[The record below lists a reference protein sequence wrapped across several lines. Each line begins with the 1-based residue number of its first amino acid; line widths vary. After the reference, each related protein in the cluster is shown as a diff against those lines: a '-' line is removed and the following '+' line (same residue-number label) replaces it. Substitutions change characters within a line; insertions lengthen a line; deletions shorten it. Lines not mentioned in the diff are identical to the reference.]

1 MLHATGD
8 QPALTAFGDA
18 DWEMAAAFIVSPLG
32 LHQKR
37 SSWHNEPRCPRRPR
51 SRREQL
57 SMSIAPQLIKFV
69 GASDFEIRRYI
80 GSLGFK
86 TVVDWE
92 YAEYDPMAPKRTVDA
107 GGGPQV
113 RLYDARYISDN
124 MALYNT
130 RVQLKEFLDDG
141 SELAVAEAEAYQAL
155 YASKGGETIDPDV
168 VPVATLLGS
177 FLADGSFSQMEF
189 AARWAAQFPRSPK
202 APQPGSPWLVF
213 RYEGNLTA
221 AQFPGSPRTDSA
233 GGRLFDKLFPRG
245 RSRRTEEYLLQLIR
259 KSLSALQYLHS
270 AGIAHRSL
278 SSHSLLVNTLEDRLA
293 TNLEVKLRDFGFA
306 KSVSKLLSG
315 DELEK
320 ARKAGADTPA
330 EITSFFFCGD
340 VYDLGYAFC
349 ELIFGSLI
357 TDLDKDVPDSSQDRF
372 KTLFEDT
379 FDLNM
384 DRCREYCMAEPQWE
398 PAVEFCDA
406 NDMAGWKLLMQMLDA
421 RQNYKTLS
429 LNELM
434 ASPLLGKAS

>member
-1 MLHATGD
+1 MNAT
-8 QPALTAFGDA
+8 
-18 DWEMAAAFIVSPLG
+18 
-32 LHQKR
+32 
-37 SSWHNEPRCPRRPR
+37 
-51 SRREQL
+51 
-57 SMSIAPQLIKFV
+57 PQLIRFA

-92 YAEYDPMAPKRTVDA
+92 YAEFDPMAPKRTVDA

-113 RLYDARYISDN
+113 RLYDARCICNN

-130 RVQLKEFLDDG
+130 RVQLKEFLEG
-141 SELAVAEAEAYQAL
+141 GTELAVAEAEAYQTL
-155 YASKGGETIDPDV
+155 YDSKGGDTIDPDV

-177 FLADGSFSQMEF
+177 FLADGSFNKVEF

-233 GGRLFDKLFPRG
+233 GGRFFDKLFPRG
-245 RSRRTEEYLLQLIR
+245 RSRRTEEYLVQLMR

-270 AGIAHRSL
+270 AGIVHRSL
-278 SSHSLLVNTLEDRLA
+278 SSHSLLVNTLEDRSA
-293 TNLEVKLRDFGFA
+293 SSLEVKLRDFGFA
-306 KSVSKLLSG
+306 QTVSKLLAG

-320 ARKAGADTPA
+320 ARKAGAETPP
-330 EITSFFFCGD
+330 EITSYFFCGD

-357 TDLDKDVPDSSQDRF
+357 TDLEKDAPDSSQDRF

-379 FDLNM
+379 FDFSI

-406 NDMAGWKLLMQMLDA
+406 EDMAGWKLLTQMLGA
-421 RQNYKTLS
+421 RQNFKTIS
-429 LNELM
+429 LNELL
-434 ASPLLGKAS
+434 ASPLVSDTP